1 MADQMT
7 HWERVRAALRNEA
20 VDRPPISAWRHFYRQ
35 ENSIEGLVDTMLGF
49 QQQNDWDFM
58 KVNPRAY
65 YHVEDWGVKLR
76 LSQDDL
82 VEPELVDWP
91 IKKSADLAALEPLNT
106 SAGVLEQH
114 LKALRMIAE
123 GLDGIVP
130 FIMTVF
136 TPLTIAGRLAG
147 SEDALMEHIKENP
160 DLVHQAL
167 EAITDT
173 FARFANEAIGM
184 GASGIFFATTTWGTY
199 DRMSDEEYAEFGRP
213 YDIRVLEAVQDAEF
227 NVLHVCKSHNMLAA
241 LADYPVAAFNWD
253 AQDDTNA
260 NLDQGRKIT
269 GKAVI
274 GGMAHKTRLADGS
287 PDLVQSDVDAISQ
300 MMGGTGWMLGPGC
313 TMAPHVPK
321 TNLKALRAAFDPRL
335 KTV

>member
-1 MADQMT
+1 M
-7 HWERVRAALRNEA
+7 
-20 VDRPPISAWRHFYRQ
+20 
-35 ENSIEGLVDTMLGF
+35 EGLVDAMLGF
-49 QQQNDWDFM
+49 QRQYDWDFM

-65 YHVEDWGVKLR
+65 YHVEDWGVRTK
-76 LSQDDL
+76 LSQDDI
-82 VEPELVDWP
+82 VEPELADWP
-91 IKKSADLAALEPLNT
+91 IRKSADLASVRPLEINK
-106 SAGVLEQH
+106 GVLGQH
-114 LKALRMIAE
+114 LKALSMIAE
-123 GLDGIVP
+123 GLGGKVP
-130 FIMTVF
+130 FMMTVF

-147 SEDALMEHIKENP
+147 SEGAMMEHIQENP

-173 FARFANEAIGM
+173 FARFAREALSI

-199 DRMSDEEYAEFGRP
+199 DRMTDEEYAEFGRP

-227 NVLHVCKSHNMLAA
+227 NVLHVCKSHNMLAS

-260 NLDQGRKIT
+260 NLDQGCKIT

-287 PDLVQSDVDAISQ
+287 PDIVKRDVDAISQ

-313 TMAPHVPK
+313 TVAPYAPQV
-321 TNLKALRAAFDPRL
+321 NLEALRSAFER
-335 KTV
+335 V